1 MSQTFIDT
9 TSAAVP
15 FPFSDWECPQPPKPP
30 SPPPTPPPPPPYS
43 SPPSPPAP
51 SPATPPPLPI
61 VNQSLV
67 GVPSGPFSLRR
78 ETPVSAN
85 ENDAEDR
92 LELLCEVARE
102 ENLGIVASHL
112 RNSELNCSILF
123 SKLKGV
129 QNYLIPGMKCGGIW
143 SHTDKVAAR
152 KHYSNRAHL
161 DWDRKIAREAS
172 RLPPDV
178 QSPLPRPDLRP
189 TMAITFSPPPGSQ
202 APSPSEAEMEWGAHD
217 SGRCRSP
224 APSG

>member
-9 TSAAVP
+9 TSAVVL

-78 ETPVSAN
+78 ETPVFAN

-92 LELLCEVARE
+92 LELLCELARE
-102 ENLGIVASHL
+102 ENLGTVIPDSQEDQDDV
-112 RNSELNCSILF
+112 F
-123 SKLKGV
+123 S
-129 QNYLIPGMKCGGIW
+129 
-143 SHTDKVAAR
+143 
-152 KHYSNRAHL
+152 
-161 DWDRKIAREAS
+161 
-172 RLPPDV
+172 
-178 QSPLPRPDLRP
+178 SPLRKGTIIPDSEEDSDMTITPFWPRDCMINRYCKKN
-189 TMAITFSPPPGSQ
+189 MV
-202 APSPSEAEMEWGAHD
+202 
-217 SGRCRSP
+217 
-224 APSG
+224 

>member
-67 GVPSGPFSLRR
+67 GVPSGPFSLRL
-78 ETPVSAN
+78 SAN

-92 LELLCEVARE
+92 LELLCEFARE
-102 ENLGIVASHL
+102 ENLGTVVSHL
-112 RNSELNCSILF
+112 RRNSELNWSILF
-123 SKLKGV
+123 SELKGD
-129 QNYLIPGMKCGGIW
+129 QNCLVPGMKCGGIW

-161 DWDRKIAREAS
+161 DWDRKMA
-172 RLPPDV
+172 
-178 QSPLPRPDLRP
+178 PRGRS
-189 TMAITFSPPPGSQ
+189 SPP
-202 APSPSEAEMEWGAHD
+202 
-217 SGRCRSP
+217 
-224 APSG
+224 